1 MKIVAIALHRYQKD
15 TPEPI
20 ILTSAAELESFGY
33 FQRNG

>member
-1 MKIVAIALHRYQKD
+1 MLRYSAD

-20 ILTSAAELESFGY
+20 LLTQACELESFGY